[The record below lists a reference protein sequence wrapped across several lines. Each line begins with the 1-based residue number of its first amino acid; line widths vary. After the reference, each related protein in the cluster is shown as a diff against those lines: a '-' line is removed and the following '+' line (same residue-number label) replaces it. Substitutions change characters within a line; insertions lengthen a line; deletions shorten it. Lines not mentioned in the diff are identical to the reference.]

1 MTLACRV
8 ACVCR
13 GNGGEGRGGG
23 EGVGPA
29 VGKLWECSK
38 SRPTWSEPLR
48 QPWLRT
54 HSAFRPRSFFF
65 GQGNNKKV
73 NFVLFCFEGAYWG
86 ACDVSVVSAFFF
98 VSKIGNKLFAKKTNE
113 LMGAL
118 CLLFC
123 TGCSIYLE
131 RLVTFSSVRIN
142 ISRVWCTIIHRPT
155 KQLTGGRRNF
165 CVS

>member
-73 NFVLFCFEGAYWG
+73 NFVLFCFVGAYWG
-86 ACDVSVVSAFFF
+86 DCDVSVVFSSRKLATSYLRKHERVDGRVMFVVLHRLFHLPRTFGHFF
-98 VSKIGNKLFAKKTNE
+98 VSAN
-113 LMGAL
+113 
-118 CLLFC
+118 
-123 TGCSIYLE
+123 
-131 RLVTFSSVRIN
+131 
-142 ISRVWCTIIHRPT
+142 
-155 KQLTGGRRNF
+155 
-165 CVS
+165 